1 LQTGGPYVEGALRGL
16 AVDDRQGA
24 ATSHDYIRDFST
36 LSEHGLFAALHA
48 LSGIGAQSEIRT
60 LRASQMRT
68 LPLVAML
75 LASYPVF
82 AADYPPPVVLRVPPA
97 FPACNHRSLA
107 GLRKTNRSRLR

>member
-1 LQTGGPYVEGALRGL
+1 
-16 AVDDRQGA
+16 
-24 ATSHDYIRDFST
+24 
-36 LSEHGLFAALHA
+36 
-48 LSGIGAQSEIRT
+48 
-60 LRASQMRT
+60 MRT